1 MNLNDV
7 TQYRAVIFKRRLYYT
22 VPSPVS
28 IREVFF
34 KYTKDGVKPLLGIQ
48 EIFLLDEDAY
58 NELIKNNVFRR
69 AEVAKIAK
77 HSFTVKGYRNNQ
89 SKGRSSEF

>member
-1 MNLNDV
+1 MNLNDFK
-7 TQYRAVIFKRRLYYT
+7 QYRAVIFKRKLYYT
-22 VPSPVS
+22 LKQTVTL
-28 IREVFF
+28 REVFF

-48 EIFLLDEDAY
+48 EIFLLDEDSY

-69 AEVAKIAK
+69 AEVAQIAQ

-89 SKGRSSEF
+89 PRGAA